1 MFESVI
7 ERRGVRS
14 GRFGTG
20 AWVSIGVHAG
30 LLGLV
35 FFISGRV
42 PETVD
47 APVVNIVYRQ
57 PAIQRGVKQAA
68 QPKPATTPAP
78 KPKPKPRTDRIP
90 LNPKPLPADPPEATP
105 EPEPTTIADA
115 AATTDATG
123 TGESGPVGDPNG
135 DPNSTSPIGAI
146 GVAGLVPTAPTGT
159 DVLPFQG
166 GMTPPK
172 MLSGSQFSYTLE
184 AQRAG
189 VEGMIIAKCVITTEG
204 RVRDCRIIRGLPFMD
219 DAVLDALSSRQ
230 YQPLTFQGRAVNVSY
245 TFNIRLKMP
254 R

>member
-35 FFISGRV
+35 FFISGRP
-42 PETVD
+42 PETVE
-47 APVVNIVYRQ
+47 PPERTIVFHP
-57 PAIQRGVKQAA
+57 PAIQKGVKQAA
-68 QPKPATTPAP
+68 QPAPATAAP
-78 KPKPKPRTDRIP
+78 KPKPRPRTDRVP
-90 LNPKPLPADPPEATP
+90 LNPKPLPADPPEAKP
-105 EPEPTTIADA
+105 DPEPTTIADA
-115 AATTDATG
+115 AATTGATG
-123 TGESGPVGDPNG
+123 TGETGPVGDPDG

-159 DVLPFQG
+159 EVLPFQG
-166 GMTPPK
+166 GMTPPR
-172 MLSGSQFSYTLE
+172 MLSGSQFSYTRE
-184 AQRAG
+184 AALAG
-189 VEGMIIAKCVITTEG
+189 VEGMVIAKCVITSEG
-204 RVRDCRIIRGLPFMD
+204 HVRDCRIIKGLPFMD
-219 DAVLDALSSRQ
+219 DAVLESLYSRR
-230 YQPLTFQGRAVNVSY
+230 YQPLTFQGRPVNVSY

>member
-42 PETVD
+42 PETVEQPLKD
-47 APVVNIVYRQ
+47 VVFRQ
-57 PAIQRGVKQAA
+57 PTIQLGTMNAA
-68 QPKPATTPAP
+68 QPKPVTTAP

-90 LNPKPLPADPPEATP
+90 LNPKPLPADPPEVKP
-105 EPEPTTIADA
+105 DPEPTTIADA
-115 AATTDATG
+115 ADTTDPTG
-123 TGESGPVGDPNG
+123 TGETGQPGHPDGDR
-135 DPNSTSPIGAI
+135 NSTSPIGAV
-146 GVAGLVPTAPTGT
+146 GVPGIPTAPTGT
-159 DVLPFQG
+159 EVLPFTG

-184 AQRAG
+184 ARRAG

-204 RVRDCRIIRGLPFMD
+204 RVRDCRIIKGLPFMD
-219 DAVLDALSSRQ
+219 DAVLESLSSRT
-230 YQPLTFQGRAVNVSY
+230 YQPLTFQGRPVNVSY

-254 R
+254 

>member
-35 FFISGRV
+35 FFISGRP
-42 PETVD
+42 PETVEQPLKD
-47 APVVNIVYRQ
+47 IVFHQ
-57 PAIQRGVKQAA
+57 PTIQLGTKQAA
-68 QPKPATTPAP
+68 QPKPATTTAP
-78 KPKPKPRTDRIP
+78 KPKPKPRTDRVP

-105 EPEPTTIADA
+105 DPEPTTIADA

-159 DVLPFQG
+159 DVIPFQG
-166 GMTPPK
+166 GMTPPR

-184 AQRAG
+184 ARRAG
-189 VEGMIIAKCVITTEG
+189 VEGTIIAKCVITTEG

-219 DAVLDALSSRQ
+219 DAVLESLSSRT
-230 YQPLTFQGRAVNVSY
+230 YQPLTFQGRPVNVSY

>member
-42 PETVD
+42 PETVE
-47 APVVNIVYRQ
+47 APWVNIVHHRV
-57 PAIQRGVKQAA
+57 PAIQRGTKQAA
-68 QPKPATTPAP
+68 QPKPATTTAP

-90 LNPKPLPADPPEATP
+90 LNPKPLPADPPEAKP
-105 EPEPTTIADA
+105 DPEPTTIADA
-115 AATTDATG
+115 ADTPDATG
-123 TGESGPVGDPNG
+123 TGETGPVGDPDG
-135 DPNSTSPIGAI
+135 DPNSTSPIGAV
-146 GVAGLVPTAPTGT
+146 GVPGIPTAPTGT

-184 AQRAG
+184 ARRAG

-204 RVRDCRIIRGLPFMD
+204 RVRDCRIIKGLPFMD
-219 DAVLDALSSRQ
+219 DAVLESLSSRQ
-230 YQPLTFQGRAVNVSY
+230 YQPLTFQGRPVNVSY
-245 TFNIRLKMP
+245 TFNIKLKMP
-254 R
+254 

>member
-35 FFISGRV
+35 FFISGRP
-42 PETVD
+42 PETVEKPLGD
-47 APVVNIVYRQ
+47 LVFRP
-57 PAIQRGVKQAA
+57 PTIQLGTKQAA
-68 QPKPATTPAP
+68 QPAPATTAPAP

-90 LNPKPLPADPPEATP
+90 LNPKPLPADLPEAK
-105 EPEPTTIADA
+105 PEPTTIADA
-115 AATTDATG
+115 AATPDATG
-123 TGESGPVGDPNG
+123 TGEPGPVGDPNG
-135 DPNSTSPIGAI
+135 DPDSTSPIGTIA
-146 GVAGLVPTAPTGT
+146 VAGLLPAAPTGT

-172 MLSGSQFSYTLE
+172 MLSGAQFSYTDE
-184 AQRAG
+184 ARRAG

-230 YQPLTFQGRAVNVSY
+230 YQPLMFQGRPVNVSY
-245 TFNIRLKMP
+245 TFNIKLKLP

>member
-35 FFISGRV
+35 FFISGRA
-42 PETVD
+42 PELVEKPLGDLVFRPPT
-47 APVVNIVYRQ
+47 
-57 PAIQRGVKQAA
+57 IQLGVKQAA
-68 QPKPATTPAP
+68 QPAPATTAPAP

-90 LNPKPLPADPPEATP
+90 LNPKPLPADPPAAT
-105 EPEPTTIADA
+105 PEPTTIADA

-123 TGESGPVGDPNG
+123 TGETGPVGDPNG

-146 GVAGLVPTAPTGT
+146 GVAGIVPTAPTGT

-172 MLSGSQFSYTLE
+172 MLSGSQFSYTEE
-184 AQRAG
+184 ARRAG

-219 DAVLDALSSRQ
+219 DAVLDALYSRQ
-230 YQPLTFQGRAVNVSY
+230 YQPLTFQGRPVNVSY

>member
-20 AWVSIGVHAG
+20 AWVSISVHAG

-42 PETVD
+42 PDTIEQPD
-47 APVVNIVYRQ
+47 PVIVFHP
-57 PAIQRGVKQAA
+57 PAIRKGVKQAA
-68 QPKPATTPAP
+68 QPKPATAAPA
-78 KPKPKPRTDRIP
+78 PKPKPRTDRVP
-90 LNPKPLPADPPEATP
+90 LHPKPLPTDPPEAKP
-105 EPEPTTIADA
+105 DPEPTTIADA
-115 AATTDATG
+115 AGTTDATG

-135 DPNSTSPIGAI
+135 NPDSDSPIGVV
-146 GVAGLVPTAPTGT
+146 GVPVINTAPTGT

-166 GMTPPK
+166 GMTPPR

-184 AQRAG
+184 ARRAG

-204 RVRDCRIIRGLPFMD
+204 RVRDCRIIKGLPFMD
-219 DAVLDALSSRQ
+219 DAVLESLYSRT
-230 YQPLTFQGRAVNVSY
+230 YQPLTFQGRPVNVSY
-245 TFNIRLKMP
+245 TFNIKLKMP
-254 R
+254 

>member
-20 AWVSIGVHAG
+20 AWVSISVHAG

-35 FFISGRV
+35 FFISGRP
-42 PETVD
+42 PETVE
-47 APVVNIVYRQ
+47 APWVDIVHHV
-57 PAIQRGVKQAA
+57 PAIQRGTKQPA
-68 QPKPATTPAP
+68 QPKPATTAT
-78 KPKPKPRTDRIP
+78 KPKPKPRTDRVP
-90 LNPKPLPADPPEATP
+90 LNPKPLPVDPPEAKP

-146 GVAGLVPTAPTGT
+146 GVADLVANVPTGT

-166 GMTPPK
+166 GMTPPRL
-172 MLSGSQFSYTLE
+172 LSGSQFSYTLE
-184 AQRAG
+184 ARRAG

-204 RVRDCRIIRGLPFMD
+204 RVRDCRIIKGLPFMD
-219 DAVLDALSSRQ
+219 DAVLETLSSRR
-230 YQPLTFQGRAVNVSY
+230 YQPLTFQGRPVNVSY
-245 TFNIRLKMP
+245 TFNIKLKLP
-254 R
+254 

>member
-35 FFISGRV
+35 VFISGRP
-42 PETVD
+42 PETVEQPD
-47 APVVNIVYRQ
+47 PVVVFHP
-57 PAIQRGVKQAA
+57 PAIRKGVKQTA
-68 QPKPATTPAP
+68 QPAPATTAP

-90 LNPKPLPADPPEATP
+90 LNPQPLPADPPEAKP
-105 EPEPTTIADA
+105 DPEPTTLADA

-135 DPNSTSPIGAI
+135 NPDSDSPIGAV
-146 GVAGLVPTAPTGT
+146 GVPVIATAPTGT
-159 DVLPFQG
+159 EVYPFQG

-172 MLSGSQFSYTLE
+172 MLSGSQFSYTRE
-184 AQRAG
+184 AALAG

-204 RVRDCRIIRGLPFMD
+204 RVRDCRIIKGLPFMD
-219 DAVLDALSSRQ
+219 DAVLESLYSRT
-230 YQPLTFQGRAVNVSY
+230 YQPLTFQGRPVNVSY

>member
-42 PETVD
+42 PETVE
-47 APVVNIVYRQ
+47 PPERTIVFHQ
-57 PAIQRGVKQAA
+57 PAIRQGVKHAA
-68 QPKPATTPAP
+68 QPAPATTAP

-90 LNPKPLPADPPEATP
+90 LNPKPLPADPPEAKP
-105 EPEPTTIADA
+105 DPEPTTLADA

-123 TGESGPVGDPNG
+123 TGETGPVGDPDG
-135 DPNSTSPIGAI
+135 DPNSTSPIGAV
-146 GVAGLVPTAPTGT
+146 GVPGLQIAPTGT

-184 AQRAG
+184 ARRAG

-204 RVRDCRIIRGLPFMD
+204 RVRDCRIIKGLPFMD
-219 DAVLDALSSRQ
+219 DAVLESLSSRT
-230 YQPLTFQGRAVNVSY
+230 YQPLTFQGRPVNVSY

-254 R
+254 

>member
-20 AWVSIGVHAG
+20 AWVSISVHAG

-35 FFISGRV
+35 FFISGQV
-42 PETVD
+42 PETVEQPFV
-47 APVVNIVYRQ
+47 PVVIRATAIRQ
-57 PAIQRGVKQAA
+57 GVKQAA
-68 QPKPATTPAP
+68 QPKPATAAPAP
-78 KPKPKPRTDRIP
+78 KPRPRTDRIP
-90 LNPKPLPADPPEATP
+90 LHPKPLPTDLPEAKP

-135 DPNSTSPIGAI
+135 NPDSDSPIGAV
-146 GVAGLVPTAPTGT
+146 GVPVITAAPTGT
-159 DVLPFQG
+159 DVVPFQG
-166 GMTPPK
+166 GMTPPR

-184 AQRAG
+184 ARRAG

-204 RVRDCRIIRGLPFMD
+204 RVRDCRIIKGLPFMD
-219 DAVLDALSSRQ
+219 DAVLESLYSRT
-230 YQPLTFQGRAVNVSY
+230 YQPLTFQGRPVNVSY
-245 TFNIRLKMP
+245 TFNIKLRMP
-254 R
+254 H

>member
-35 FFISGRV
+35 FFISGRA
-42 PETVD
+42 PETVEPPFRD
-47 APVVNIVYRQ
+47 VVIQATAIRQ
-57 PAIQRGVKQAA
+57 GVKQTA
-68 QPKPATTPAP
+68 QPAPATAAT
-78 KPKPKPRTDRIP
+78 KPKPKPRTDRVP
-90 LNPKPLPADPPEATP
+90 LHPKPLPTDPPEAK
-105 EPEPTTIADA
+105 PEPTTIADA

-123 TGESGPVGDPNG
+123 TGEAGPVGDPNG

-146 GVAGLVPTAPTGT
+146 GVADLVANVPTGT
-159 DVLPFQG
+159 EVLPFQG

-172 MLSGSQFSYTLE
+172 MLSGSQIDYTLE
-184 AQRAG
+184 ARRAG

-204 RVRDCRIIRGLPFMD
+204 RVRDCRIIKGLPFMN
-219 DAVLDALSSRQ
+219 DAVLEALYSRT
-230 YQPLTFQGRAVNVSY
+230 YQPLTFQGRPVSVSY
-245 TFNIRLKMP
+245 TFNIKLKMP
-254 R
+254 